1 MLQALRE
8 RSKAWVARVIILLL
22 IIPFALWGIQE
33 YANPNAAVSVA
44 SVNGTGI
51 DQREFQRAYEQER
64 QRLRSLLGKAYDQQ
78 YADETQVKH
87 AVVERMVEEVLIGQ
101 AATAAGL
108 RISDA
113 KLAEQLHAMPEL
125 LDNGIFSK
133 GMYEQR
139 LRAIGLTPAEFEN
152 RLRQALL
159 SDQLNS
165 GVTLS
170 AVVAQRELE
179 RMVRLREQQREIG
192 YMVLPLTQFVEEQD
206 PGEAAISAYY
216 LGHSEQFTVP
226 EQVSIEYVDLAVTN
240 LALNIMPTDSDLR
253 EFYDEHAANYAV
265 QERRRV
271 SQIVITPDQGDT
283 VTIDAAKAKADSLV
297 QRLRKGEAF
306 AELAVEFSQD
316 AASARQGGDLGFVAR
331 GVLPKTVEDA
341 LFALQPGAVS
351 EPVQVAGGF
360 HVLKLLEV
368 QPASNKSFDAVR
380 DQLVQDYRRGKA
392 EQQYFEKLETLA
404 NLVFEHADTLAVA
417 AQQLGLEI
425 MTSALF
431 PRSGGEGIASHP
443 RVISAAFGDEV
454 LARGFN
460 SEPLEIADHHSVVL
474 RIKERQPATV
484 RSLAEARALIIERLR
499 EKTARERTE
508 KAGMA
513 LQQRLAAGES
523 PQVLAQEYKLEWF
536 APGQIRRDESKIN
549 AAVVQVAF
557 QLPRP
562 EQASKGVSV
571 GGVALG
577 SGDYAV
583 VQLSSVRDGNMAS
596 LDAPTRMQLQR
607 ELQRTYAAVEYQG
620 YLDGLKQAADIVIH
634 PDKL

>member
-78 YADETQVKH
+78 YADEAQVKH

-108 RISDA
+108 RINDA

-133 GMYEQR
+133 GIYEQR

-179 RMVRLREQQREIG
+179 RMIRLREQQREIG
-192 YMVLPLTQFVEEQD
+192 YMVLPLAQFVEEQD

-240 LALNIMPTDSDLR
+240 LALNIVPTDADLR

-271 SQIVITPDQGDT
+271 SQIVIAPDQGDT
-283 VTIDAAKAKADSLV
+283 VAIDAAKAKAESLL

-306 AELAVEFSQD
+306 AALAVEFSQD
-316 AASARQGGDLGFVAR
+316 AASAQQGGDLGFVAR
-331 GVLPKTVEDA
+331 GVLPKAVEDA

-351 EPVQVAGGF
+351 EPVQAAGGF
-360 HVLKLLEV
+360 HVLNLLEV
-368 QPASNKSFDAVR
+368 QPASNKSFEAVR
-380 DQLVQDYRRGKA
+380 DQIVQDYQRGKA
-392 EQQYFEKLETLA
+392 EQQYFEKPETLA
-404 NLVFEHADTLAVA
+404 NLVFEHADTLAV
-417 AQQLGLEI
+417 
-425 MTSALF
+425 
-431 PRSGGEGIASHP
+431 R
-443 RVISAAFGDEV
+443 
-454 LARGFN
+454 
-460 SEPLEIADHHSVVL
+460 
-474 RIKERQPATV
+474 PA
-484 RSLAEARALIIERLR
+484 
-499 EKTARERTE
+499 
-508 KAGMA
+508 
-513 LQQRLAAGES
+513 
-523 PQVLAQEYKLEWF
+523 
-536 APGQIRRDESKIN
+536 
-549 AAVVQVAF
+549 
-557 QLPRP
+557 
-562 EQASKGVSV
+562 V
-571 GGVALG
+571 GA
-577 SGDYAV
+577 
-583 VQLSSVRDGNMAS
+583 
-596 LDAPTRMQLQR
+596 
-607 ELQRTYAAVEYQG
+607 
-620 YLDGLKQAADIVIH
+620 
-634 PDKL
+634 